1 MAKPNIE
8 NVNKILVIGE
18 GRWVL
23 RSASS
28 SILRRT
34 SSSSDAWAKV
44 EEVEPGYSVLLVSVW
59 DFARETARSDEKFR
73 IRERKA
79 AWMPKLPRKRTP

>member
-1 MAKPNIE
+1 MTKPNIE

-23 RSASS
+23 RSGSS
-28 SILRRT
+28 SILSRT

-44 EEVEPGYSVLLVSVW
+44 EEVEPGYSVLLVPLGLCS
-59 DFARETARSDEKFR
+59 
-73 IRERKA
+73 
-79 AWMPKLPRKRTP
+79 